1 MSGLDWNAEATLHER
16 DDAGSELQYNFNVI
30 KKAPLRDLVAE
41 VATMG
46 TDQRAR
52 LVIDVPGGKSLNVGE
67 ILEIAKSEGL
77 A

>member
-41 VATMG
+41 VAAMSA
-46 TDQRAR
+46 DARAR
-52 LVIDVPGGKSLNVGE
+52 LIIDVAGGKSLNVGE
-67 ILEIAKSEGL
+67 IMDLAKSGGM
-77 A
+77 